1 MALLDSE
8 LIPDLFLPEN
18 INPSFIPS
26 QFSDS
31 INDFLSDLSQTPPK
45 KKDIKFILTKEDRSC
60 PPLWKRMEKNPE
72 PCFF

>member
-1 MALLDSE
+1 MSLLDSE

-31 INDFLSDLSQTPPK
+31 MNDFLSDLSQTPPK
-45 KKDIKFILTKEDRSC
+45 KKDIKCPIYILPNRTTR
-60 PPLWKRMEKNPE
+60 LL
-72 PCFF
+72 